1 MNPHLRVTMV
11 QADLAWQDADENRR
25 RLARHFGGL
34 SGHTDL
40 IVLPEMF
47 STGYSMNSAQ
57 HSEEMSGPTVG
68 WMREEAA
75 ALGCTITGSLI
86 IRDGDRH
93 YNRLL
98 WVRPDGSFAHYD
110 KRHLFRLAD
119 EQKAFS
125 PGDRRL
131 VVDIKGWRV
140 CPLICYDL
148 RFPVWSRSRN
158 DYDLLL
164 YVASWPARRKLAWST
179 LLRARAIENLCYV
192 VGVNRVGPDGNGVAY
207 CGGSVAVDFL
217 GQPLSE
223 EHALDDVETVVLDRE
238 ALVAYRTG
246 FPVHLDA
253 DEFEFRSSER

>member
-1 MNPHLRVTMV
+1 
-11 QADLAWQDADENRR
+11 
-25 RLARHFGGL
+25 
-34 SGHTDL
+34 
-40 IVLPEMF
+40 
-47 STGYSMNSAQ
+47 
-57 HSEEMSGPTVG
+57 
-68 WMREEAA
+68 
-75 ALGCTITGSLI
+75 
-86 IRDGDRH
+86 
-93 YNRLL
+93 L
-98 WVRPDGSFAHYD
+98 WVRPDGSLEHYD

-238 ALVAYRTG
+238 ALVAFRTG